1 MTKTLPY
8 VIVNICE
15 YMIKDLNDK
24 NSTIRYSEICEY
36 MIKDL
41 NEYMIKDLN
50 DKNSTIRY
58 SEHL

>member
-24 NSTIRYSEICEY
+24 NSTIRYSEPSVNI
-36 MIKDL
+36 
-41 NEYMIKDLN
+41 MIKDLN

>member
-24 NSTIRYSEICEY
+24 N
-36 MIKDL
+36 
-41 NEYMIKDLN
+41 KDLN